1 MKVLKKCGWFI
12 ICILPVLLYFAMEM
26 AVMSAFIFVYT
37 FSHYGDGTTQA
48 ELAMQANEWVYGN
61 TVYLMLA
68 CQVMAL
74 LVFGIWYYVVY
85 GKKKRSKYVEKPE
98 GRHVAVIVVLG
109 ILLQVVVNGILNAI
123 SVIAPEA
130 LTEYEQLMENSGI
143 TETSVVVLFAIA
155 VMAPIVEELLCRGV
169 IFRLARHVSAKFWVA
184 NTIQALLFGVLHA
197 NLVQGLYA
205 FVFGLV
211 LGYVYGKYERIWLCM
226 LLHGVINLS
235 SMVVGMLY
243 GAMLLMGNLIALT
256 FMIAIIAAA
265 TAGIVVCLKEGL
277 GPISKVPEAAVI
289 SASEEGE

>member
-12 ICILPVLLYFAMEM
+12 LCILPVLLYFVIEM
-26 AVMSAFIFVYT
+26 VVMSALIFAYT
-37 FSHYGDGTTQA
+37 FSHYGDGTSQA
-48 ELAMQANEWVYGN
+48 ELTVQANEWIYGN
-61 TVYLMLA
+61 MIYLMLA
-68 CQVMAL
+68 CQVTAL

-85 GKKKRSKYVEKPE
+85 GKKKRPKYVEEPE
-98 GRHVAVIVVLG
+98 GRHVAVVVVLG
-109 ILLQVVVNGILNAI
+109 ILLQVVVSGILNAI
-123 SVIAPEA
+123 FVVAPEA
-130 LTEYEQLMENSGI
+130 LTEYEQLMESSGI
-143 TETSVVVLFAIA
+143 TETSVVVLFATA

-235 SMVVGMLY
+235 GVVVSMLY
-243 GAMLLMGNLIALT
+243 GVMLLMGDLIALA
-256 FMIAIIAAA
+256 FMIAVIAAA

-277 GPISKVPEAAVI
+277 GPILKVPEEAVI
-289 SASEEGE
+289 SASEAGE